1 MGRATAYSRALL
13 PEMFGGDPDR
23 FVGRQEREA
32 AGFVD
37 DTSLP

>member
-23 FVGRQEREA
+23 FVGRREA